1 MNKKKIFYK
10 YYDEKKSYFDLKTFF
25 QKFKKRISVKRI
37 KIVTFSDKSFEMY
50 ASIISIFLSNNIWVP
65 LSLSLPVD
73 RLIKT
78 LHASKARIIISE
90 KNLKI
95 LKNIKLKK
103 FIKKKRIKI
112 LTYDEINNC
121 SNEVYQN
128 LSVPKF
134 NYNEISMI
142 YFTSGSTGNPK
153 GVPLTYKNFISC
165 FLSKER
171 ILYKNS
177 KNLIFGD
184 YHDPSF
190 VISLVILF
198 PCFYLG
204 STISPSRNIFESLNP
219 SKHIYLN
226 NVNTLIT
233 VPSTINRIREDI
245 KSSSLLRNI
254 SKIVMCGEPFR
265 LDLAKFIIEK
275 LNPKEL
281 YNFYGSTEVSPW
293 IFYHRCLRK
302 DLMIFKK
309 FDLVPVGLP
318 LKNVRVRIEKSE
330 LIVSGP
336 VVAGGYL
343 DSKQNLDTF
352 FKHDG
357 KIWYKTKDQVE
368 IYKNRYFIKGRIDKV
383 VKIQGYRVDLGDI
396 EINIRKIKNID
407 EAIVFI
413 KKTKNKKVLSCAIK
427 SNLKIKKEFLLKKLS
442 NSLPNYMI
450 PKNISFYKKF
460 PLNRS
465 GKIDRKKIMS

>member
-1 MNKKKIFYK
+1 MGPI
-10 YYDEKKSYFDLKTFF
+10 
-25 QKFKKRISVKRI
+25 
-37 KIVTFSDKSFEMY
+37 
-50 ASIISIFLSNNIWVP
+50 
-65 LSLSLPVD
+65 SLSLPVD

-165 FLSKER
+165 FFSKER

-204 STISPSRNIFESLNP
+204 STISPSRNIFGLLTHLNT
-219 SKHIYLN
+219 Y
-226 NVNTLIT
+226 T
-233 VPSTINRIREDI
+233 
-245 KSSSLLRNI
+245 
-254 SKIVMCGEPFR
+254 
-265 LDLAKFIIEK
+265 
-275 LNPKEL
+275 
-281 YNFYGSTEVSPW
+281 
-293 IFYHRCLRK
+293 
-302 DLMIFKK
+302 
-309 FDLVPVGLP
+309 
-318 LKNVRVRIEKSE
+318 
-330 LIVSGP
+330 
-336 VVAGGYL
+336 
-343 DSKQNLDTF
+343 
-352 FKHDG
+352 
-357 KIWYKTKDQVE
+357 
-368 IYKNRYFIKGRIDKV
+368 
-383 VKIQGYRVDLGDI
+383 
-396 EINIRKIKNID
+396 
-407 EAIVFI
+407 
-413 KKTKNKKVLSCAIK
+413 
-427 SNLKIKKEFLLKKLS
+427 
-442 NSLPNYMI
+442 
-450 PKNISFYKKF
+450 
-460 PLNRS
+460 
-465 GKIDRKKIMS
+465 